1 MEYRGFPKQRQWD
14 QVRLFTDDGYFGGGD
29 FEADQFVGG
38 VEVEKD
44 FEVGGG
50 GFQGFVGFSAGGG
63 SAGGFDTDGA
73 ESYSQWR
80 VAFWLQTK

>member
-1 MEYRGFPKQRQWD
+1 
-14 QVRLFTDDGYFGGGD
+14 VLFTDDGYFGGGD
-29 FEADQFVGG
+29 FEADEFVGG

-63 SAGGFDTDGA
+63 CASGLDGDCA
-73 ESYSQWR
+73 WS
-80 VAFWLQTK
+80 